1 MSDLNWTSAGTCISL
16 TVYLCSRGYQTK
28 VGVYE
33 KASVPQ
39 LFLFKCNGTR
49 SNRIWSIHVN
59 TELSLINIFCSHSPG
74 ALSSSKSR
82 TDLLWRW
89 LPGDNTGTPSEE
101 GVGGDSKP
109 YQGSRLATAST
120 SSDNRK
126 GRAQKGVV
134 SVLLTALPSSSPLE
148 KSDRR
153 SVERAP
159 PPLMPRHSGSRTGR
173 QWGGPPSSSTTG
185 AQSHPPSCLLFQ
197 SASAHQPPSLVPDT
211 QYWINMPGPGPCG
224 NSGELRLL
232 FPGMHRH
239 QQKFISQTHGYFEN
253 QISCSVAIKLGAF
266 QVLLY
271 NRNLFCLQL
280 PFTYKNSIRE
290 REAIR
295 VSFPISALA
304 RHIFL
309 ANFLDSTS

>member
-109 YQGSRLATAST
+109 HQGSRLATAST

-126 GRAQKGVV
+126 GRAQKGAV

-173 QWGGPPSSSTTG
+173 QWGGRPLFFHHRSPKPSSIMPSFPVCICTST
-185 AQSHPPSCLLFQ
+185 P
-197 SASAHQPPSLVPDT
+197 
-211 QYWINMPGPGPCG
+211 IPGPWHTILNKYAWPGSMWEFWRVTIVISRNAQTPAKIHFPDAWLFWEP
-224 NSGELRLL
+224 NLL
-232 FPGMHRH
+232 LC
-239 QQKFISQTHGYFEN
+239 SN
-253 QISCSVAIKLGAF
+253 QIGGFSSLA
-266 QVLLY
+266 
-271 NRNLFCLQL
+271 LQ
-280 PFTYKNSIRE
+280 
-290 REAIR
+290 
-295 VSFPISALA
+295 
-304 RHIFL
+304 
-309 ANFLDSTS
+309 